1 MKVQVEIEWNSTY
14 RKWDWRIFDA
24 RYKEPR
30 EIQWGYTF
38 TRRGAQS
45 KVAAALADLKHQR
58 EQDER
63 NLSRSIR
70 FETEI

>member
-1 MKVQVEIEWNSTY
+1 MKVQVEIEWNPKY
-14 RKWDWRIFDA
+14 RKWDWRILSA
-24 RYKEPR
+24 RYAEP
-30 EIQWGYTF
+30 QTLKWGYTL

-58 EQDER
+58 EQDKR
-63 NLSRSIR
+63 NLARSIQ